1 MAGQGGRTFIAVAR
15 RRQIVECAV
24 EAIAALGY
32 AEASLARIAERA
44 GISKGVIS
52 YHFRC
57 KEELIREVVTHVFE
71 AGGAFMLPRILA
83 QSGATEMLRAYIESN
98 LAFMRA
104 NRTAVLALA
113 EILGNARTPDGRPL
127 FALSEYEPVVASLEE
142 LLRRGQ
148 QAGELRA
155 CNPRVLAITIR
166 AAIDAVP
173 AQLAADPDLDVEAYA
188 RELATVFELATRAT
202 RDAQKE
208 P

>member
-1 MAGQGGRTFIAVAR
+1 MTGQGGRSFIATAR
-15 RRQIVECAV
+15 RRQIVECAI

-52 YHFRC
+52 YHFRS
-57 KEELIREVVTHVFE
+57 KEELIREVVAHVFE
-71 AGGAFMLPRILA
+71 TGGAFMLPRILA
-83 QSGATEMLRAYIESN
+83 ETSAAGMLRAYIQSN

-104 NRTAVLALA
+104 HRTALLALV
-113 EILGNARTPDGRPL
+113 EILGGARDQDGRPL
-127 FALSEYEPVVASLEE
+127 FAPSEYEPVLASLEE

-148 QAGELRA
+148 QEGEFRDFS
-155 CNPRVLAITIR
+155 PRVMAITIR

-173 AQLAADPDLDVEAYA
+173 AQLAVDPELDVEAYA

-202 RDAQKE
+202 QKE
-208 P
+208 S